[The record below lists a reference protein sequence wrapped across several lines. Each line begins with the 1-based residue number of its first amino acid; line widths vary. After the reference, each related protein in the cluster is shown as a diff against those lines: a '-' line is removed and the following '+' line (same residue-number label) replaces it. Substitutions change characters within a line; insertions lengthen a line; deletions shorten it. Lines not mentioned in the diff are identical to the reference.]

1 MENVGSN
8 PPLSRYEYS
17 SSTSSRGRL
26 RRLFIF
32 FIILIVIVGSIVFAM
47 TKFFGGEETPTPI
60 ENLITETPTPEATP
74 TEEPQNTPT
83 PTPKPTANP
92 IDETTGLDRSKLSV
106 LIQNGSGEAGAA
118 SKMAEVLRSFGY
130 NVAKIGNADA
140 TDYEKV
146 SIEVK
151 SDKSS
156 FLTLLKK
163 DIAVTYSV
171 GSTSA
176 VLSATASADAIVIV
190 GKQ

>member
-8 PPLSRYEYS
+8 TPLSKYEYS
-17 SSTSSRGRL
+17 SSTSSRGRS

-47 TKFFGGEETPTPI
+47 TKKPLPASTPTPI

-74 TEEPQNTPT
+74 TEKPQNTPT
-83 PTPKPTANP
+83 LTPKPTANP
-92 IDETTGLDRSKLSV
+92 VDEATGLNRSKLSV
-106 LIQNGSGEAGAA
+106 LVQNGSGEAGAA
-118 SKMAEVLRSFGY
+118 SKMAEVLKSFGY
-130 NVAKIGNADA
+130 NVVKIGNADTA
-140 TDYEKV
+140 DYGKV
-146 SIEVK
+146 NIEVK

-176 VLSATASADAIVIV
+176 ALSATASADAIVIV